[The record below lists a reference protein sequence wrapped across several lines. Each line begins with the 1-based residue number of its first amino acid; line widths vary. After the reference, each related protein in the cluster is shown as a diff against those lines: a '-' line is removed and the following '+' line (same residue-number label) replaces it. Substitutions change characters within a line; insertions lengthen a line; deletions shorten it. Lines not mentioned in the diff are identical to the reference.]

1 MPKGRPRKSP
11 QEKFLEGSR
20 ARIQVEVFTPRGAPF
35 VPAHLN
41 DDAQAC
47 AEHIIKNFSPKC
59 ISSLDSYC
67 LAVFAAAW
75 GWHKRAVHEMSPPD
89 FQPVVTRK
97 PATRSVGGR
106 VADRGVNRDMP
117 GPLMVAVPLMSAFGV
132 KRTWTI
138 AAHMSAFDPKR
149 TLAPAEFA
157 GRAIWNID
165 PLADRLSL
173 R

>member
-1 MPKGRPRKSP
+1 L
-11 QEKFLEGSR
+11 LEESR
-20 ARIQVEVFTPRGAPF
+20 AKIQFEVFAPHGAPF

-41 DDAQAC
+41 DDALAC

-75 GWHKRAVHEMSPPD
+75 GWHKRAVHAMSPPD

-117 GPLMVAVPLMSAFGV
+117 GPLMVAVPLMSAFGG
-132 KRTWTI
+132 K
-138 AAHMSAFDPKR
+138 ADMPQCSA
-149 TLAPAEFA
+149 
-157 GRAIWNID
+157 NV
-165 PLADRLSL
+165 RL
-173 R
+173 